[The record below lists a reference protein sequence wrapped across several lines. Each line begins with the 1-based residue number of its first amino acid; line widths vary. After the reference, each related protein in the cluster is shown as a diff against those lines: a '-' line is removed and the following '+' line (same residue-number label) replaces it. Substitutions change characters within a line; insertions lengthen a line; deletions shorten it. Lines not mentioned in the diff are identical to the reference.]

1 MAVGRALFF
10 LIILFVSIECRV
22 WNEDEWADSNVR
34 HTSCRCHR
42 TTEWERSPF
51 PLRVLN
57 CSAIFW
63 PADGATMREMAP
75 KMREFPDCID
85 EEAILDLSH
94 NGLLDFNTSGLFTN
108 FQRRLVRQLDL
119 SGNRLKRV
127 RQDAI
132 ETFPQLV
139 VLKLSNNRLGVNGF
153 SSSWLRGTS
162 SRTLKELHMAD
173 NALERVPS
181 NAFAQLTAL
190 EKLVLDENPRFVN
203 SSFFGALELPS
214 SLKELS
220 LEGCG
225 LRTLAHMPDQM
236 RNVETL
242 SLARNELDYLLPF
255 FRNFSRLRTLDLSG
269 NPFAQI
275 DFLLAQVVELKMRQ
289 MPRLYVLDL
298 SGSRSLEFIHPT
310 AFGFEPSLNQNKAL
324 SLRVLNV
331 ENCALTKLN
340 STTFP
345 WTQLEEL
352 HLSGNPWNCDASM
365 EWLFRAYSTRRWTTG
380 RNLTCAFPWSRRG
393 MEPGLAYDTPIA
405 YTPAY
410 WQRDSRTTDWWNR
423 WATTRQPRRPYWFAE
438 STRSPYT
445 DELGGEVDEWWA
457 RDVMPAL
464 RSAPHHPAVYF
475 AAGAIASA
483 VVLLAGWCCCQAV
496 GCCFR
501 RCCRPKPRSSWG
513 VRNEAADDRRLIPDD
528 DTKTEVDTI
537 SNI

>member
-1 MAVGRALFF
+1 MIA
-10 LIILFVSIECRV
+10 
-22 WNEDEWADSNVR
+22 NVQLTR
-34 HTSCRCHR
+34 CRCHR

-63 PADGATMREMAP
+63 PSNYATMEEMAA

-94 NGLLDFNTSGLFTN
+94 NGLFEFNPSGLFTD
-108 FQRRLVRQLDL
+108 FQRSLVRQLDL
-119 SGNRLKRV
+119 SGNRLEAIDR
-127 RQDAI
+127 DAI

-139 VLKLSNNRLGVNGF
+139 VLKLGGNRLNANDRDGDHYF
-153 SSSWLRGTS
+153 PSSWLCGTLG
-162 SRTLKELHMAD
+162 RTLKELHLDA
-173 NALERVPS
+173 NALEAVPS

-190 EKLVLDENPRFVN
+190 EKLVLDENPHFVN

-220 LEGCG
+220 LESCG
-225 LRTLAHMPDQM
+225 LRTLAYVPAQM
-236 RNVETL
+236 RKVETL
-242 SLARNELDYLLPF
+242 SLARNELRYIRSM

-269 NPFAQI
+269 NLLEQI
-275 DFLLAQVVELKMRQ
+275 DFVLPQLVELKLRQ
-289 MPRLYVLDL
+289 MSRLYAIQDEEFSAFTSLRVLDL
-298 SGSRSLEFIHPT
+298 SSSSDLYKIEPN
-310 AFGFEPSLNQNKAL
+310 AFGFERDGPKARA
-324 SLRVLNV
+324 LRVLNL
-331 ENCALTKLN
+331 EDCGLTRLN
-340 STTFP
+340 RTTIP
-345 WTQLEEL
+345 RPQLEEL
-352 HLSGNPWNCDASM
+352 LLGGNPWNCDDSM
-365 EWLFRAYSTRRWTTG
+365 EWLFRTWNTSRWTTG
-380 RNLTCAFPWSRRG
+380 RNLTCASPWSRRG
-393 MEPGLAYDTPIA
+393 MQPYLAYDTA
-405 YTPAY
+405 MATTTRAY
-410 WQRDSRTTDWWNR
+410 WQRDSRITDWGNR
-423 WATTRQPRRPYWFAE
+423 WATTRHPQFPFWFAE

-457 RDVMPAL
+457 REVMPAL

-501 RCCRPKPRSSWG
+501 RCCCPKPRSSWG

-528 DTKTEVDTI
+528 DPKTEIETATFDCD
-537 SNI
+537 

>member
-1 MAVGRALFF
+1 MRQMAA
-10 LIILFVSIECRV
+10 
-22 WNEDEWADSNVR
+22 
-34 HTSCRCHR
+34 
-42 TTEWERSPF
+42 
-51 PLRVLN
+51 
-57 CSAIFW
+57 
-63 PADGATMREMAP
+63 

-94 NGLLDFNTSGLFTN
+94 NGLLDFNTSGLFTD
-108 FQRRLVRQLDL
+108 FQRSLVRQLDL

-139 VLKLSNNRLGVNGF
+139 VLKLSANRLGDNDRDGDHYF
-153 SSSWLRGTS
+153 PSSSLRGTV
-162 SRTLKELHMAD
+162 SRILKELRLD
-173 NALERVPS
+173 GNDLVGIPS
-181 NAFAQLTAL
+181 NAFASLTVL

-203 SSFFGALELPS
+203 SSSLGALELPS

-225 LRTLAHMPDQM
+225 LDYLADMPAQM

-242 SLARNELDYLLPF
+242 SLARNELIYIPTT
-255 FRNFSRLRTLDLSG
+255 FRKFSRLRTLDLSG

-289 MPRLYVLDL
+289 MPRLYVIESYAFSFFSNLRVLDL

-393 MEPGLAYDTPIA
+393 MEPRLAYDTPIA

-410 WQRDSRTTDWWNR
+410 WQRDSRTSDR
-423 WATTRQPRRPYWFAE
+423 WDRWVTTRQPRFPFWFAE

-445 DELGGEVDEWWA
+445 DELGGRGGRV
-457 RDVMPAL
+457 
-464 RSAPHHPAVYF
+464 F

-501 RCCRPKPRSSWG
+501 RCCCPKPRSSWG
-513 VRNEAADDRRLIPDD
+513 VHNEAADDRRLIADD